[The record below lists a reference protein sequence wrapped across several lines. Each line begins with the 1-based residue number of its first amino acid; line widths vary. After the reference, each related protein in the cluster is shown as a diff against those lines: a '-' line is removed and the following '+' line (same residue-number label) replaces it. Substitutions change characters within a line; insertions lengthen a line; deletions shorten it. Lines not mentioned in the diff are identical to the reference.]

1 MQSENIPVLVAGFFS
16 CLLHWWRRG
25 RFLVLRLVAEGSTY
39 RRGLRI
45 AHNLDSKLD
54 NI

>member
-1 MQSENIPVLVAGFFS
+1 MAGFFS

-25 RFLVLRLVAEGSTY
+25 RFLVLRPVAEGFTY
-39 RRGLRI
+39 RSGLCI
-45 AHNLDSKLD
+45 AHNVDSKLD

>member
-1 MQSENIPVLVAGFFS
+1 MVVGFFS
-16 CLLHWWRRG
+16 GLLHWWWRG
-25 RFLVLRLVAEGSTY
+25 RFLVLRLVAESSTY

-45 AHNLDSKLD
+45 AHNVDSKLD